1 MTDDNATRDVAT
13 ETGPGNDET
22 GATTTREA
30 ALAADQYVRLLA
42 AGEAAMRNRPAL
54 KDLRLR
60 IDTVALAPHRF
71 PRHLCG
77 VDRSAPGD
85 GRIR

>member
-30 ALAADQYVRLLA
+30 ALAADASVEQAWDGIEMSA
-42 AGEAAMRNRPAL
+42 A
-54 KDLRLR
+54 
-60 IDTVALAPHRF
+60 IW
-71 PRHLCG
+71 
-77 VDRSAPGD
+77 
-85 GRIR
+85 